1 MQILKQRDRMHSSK
15 VNFYNENEDSFH
27 NEKNLL
33 KEIDNYKFF
42 DVLKIK
48 KYCSFR

>member
-1 MQILKQRDRMHSSK
+1 MHILKQRDRMLSSK

-33 KEIDNYKFF
+33 KDLENYK
-42 DVLKIK
+42 
-48 KYCSFR
+48 